1 MHTMTETKFRKD
13 WAEYLTALACLPLE
27 KQLWVRRVA
36 GNDLSR
42 RSPGQGVSSS
52 DINHRLFSI
61 WKQSGET
68 LGNFCFALLEME
80 DNNNNQ

>member
-1 MHTMTETKFRKD
+1 MTETKFKKD
-13 WAEYLTALACLPLE
+13 WAEYLTALACLPQE

-42 RSPGQGVSSS
+42 RFGGEGQGISSS

-61 WKQSGET
+61 WKESGET
-68 LGNFCFALLEME
+68 LGNFCFALLEIE
-80 DNNNNQ
+80 ENNNNQ

>member
-13 WAEYLTALACLPLE
+13 WAEYLTALACLPNE
-27 KQLWVRRVA
+27 SQLRVRRIA
-36 GNDLSR
+36 GKDLSR
-42 RSPGQGVSSS
+42 SFGEGQGISSS

-68 LGNFCFALLEME
+68 LGNFCVTLLEME
-80 DNNNNQ
+80 ENNKQ

>member
-1 MHTMTETKFRKD
+1 MHTMTETKFKKD
-13 WAEYLTALACLPLE
+13 WAEYLTALACLPNSS
-27 KQLWVRRVA
+27 QLRVRRIA

-61 WKQSGET
+61 WKESGET
-68 LGNFCFALLEME
+68 LGNFCVALLEIE
-80 DNNNNQ
+80 ENNNNQ